1 MVPGSNGA
9 GAMSLLRQDLYRNR
23 DKMIRIPKP
32 IYNAIVEHARKESPL
47 ECCGILSGKD
57 GTVQKVFQLRN
68 EEQSPDRY
76 SMSPQEQLKVFE
88 EMEKETLE
96 MVGIYHSHTHT
107 IPFPSETDVKLA
119 FYPEVLSVIISLKE
133 EKNPLVKAFRVQKD
147 AIYPEEIEV
156 IS

>member
-1 MVPGSNGA
+1 
-9 GAMSLLRQDLYRNR
+9 
-23 DKMIRIPKP
+23 
-32 IYNAIVEHARKESPL
+32 
-47 ECCGILSGKD
+47 
-57 GTVQKVFQLRN
+57 
-68 EEQSPDRY
+68 
-76 SMSPQEQLKVFE
+76 MSPQEQLKVFE